1 MCVKKHNLSIY
12 LMHACRPNAEYD
24 GFFFFLHCHMSGYS
38 PHLGYGMMVQSDYPP
53 NSYAA
58 YGPAAYQCSNPYASS
73 VGPTGYPT
81 PVSTGTAPPC
91 YSMPPPQHIPQ
102 LDKSSSKDR

>member
-1 MCVKKHNLSIY
+1 MIV
-12 LMHACRPNAEYD
+12 P
-24 GFFFFLHCHMSGYS
+24 FQCHLSGYS

-81 PVSTGTAPPC
+81 PVSAGTAPSC

-102 LDKSSSKDR
+102 LDKNSSKDR